1 MSFFYTPLLHS
12 GNAWLLEAIL
22 RAASVVRM
30 SDTRRPNILLIT
42 TDQQRGDC
50 LGINGNRVIE
60 TPNLDHMA
68 SRGVNFTRGYSTC
81 PVCIPAR
88 RTLLS
93 GQSPDS
99 HGLRQ
104 YQDGLDFNPPATL
117 PGCLRDA
124 GYQTQLIGKL
134 HLHPQGR
141 RYGFDNMILSE
152 TSNWRPR
159 APTQKRNE
167 YVDWL
172 RAHGMN
178 RHPHDHGIDGN
189 GRLVAPWGYD
199 DCLHHNNWLAEE
211 AVGFLTER
219 RDPSCP
225 FFLHLSFF
233 HPHPPFVPLDH
244 YLQRYLAKDIPP
256 AVIAEWA
263 KRESRGVTSPHS
275 PTGPFDPEIIRRATA
290 AYYAL
295 INHIDDCIAH
305 VIEQWTGYGSPDAN
319 APYYLLFSSDHG
331 EMLGDHHLFRKSLGY
346 EASARVPFFITGANV
361 PLKPAGLDE
370 LVCWE
375 DVAPTLLDLAGVAVP
390 ESMDGV
396 SLAPLLRGEP
406 LAESRDHIF
415 GQCGGWLHN
424 LWIVTKKWK
433 YLWFPKTN
441 EEQLFDLENDPDECH
456 DLSGESAELENMRRL
471 MAGHVAD
478 RKDLDYDL
486 SKLKPCANRPPAA
499 FWP

>member
-1 MSFFYTPLLHS
+1 MS
-12 GNAWLLEAIL
+12 
-22 RAASVVRM
+22 AAP
-30 SDTRRPNILLIT
+30 RPHILLIT
-42 TDQQRGDC
+42 TDQQRADC
-50 LGINGNRVIE
+50 LGINGNRFLE
-60 TPNLDHMA
+60 TPNLDHLA

-93 GQSPDS
+93 GQSADS
-99 HGLRQ
+99 HGLRH
-104 YQDGLDFNPPATL
+104 YQDGLDYNPPATL
-117 PGCLRDA
+117 PGRLRDA

-159 APTQKRNE
+159 CETQKRND

-172 RAHGMN
+172 RAHGMH

-189 GRLVAPWGYD
+189 GRLVSPWGYD

-211 AVGFLTER
+211 AVRFLTEK
-219 RDPSCP
+219 RDPACP

-244 YLQRYLAKDIPP
+244 YFRRYLAKDIPP
-256 AVIAEWA
+256 PTLGAWCATGA
-263 KRESRGVTSPHS
+263 PGVAAPHS
-275 PTGPFDPEIIRRATA
+275 ATGPFDPEIMRRATA

-305 VIEQWTGYGSPDAN
+305 VLEQWTGYGSPDAK

-331 EMLGDHHLFRKSLGY
+331 EMLGDHQLFRKSLGY

-361 PLKPAGLDE
+361 PLKPADLDE

-375 DVAPTLLDLAGVAVP
+375 DAAPTLLDLAGVEIPA
-390 ESMDGV
+390 SMDGV
-396 SLAPLLRGEP
+396 SLAPLLRGETP
-406 LAESRDHIF
+406 RSSRDHLF
-415 GQCGGWLHN
+415 GQCGGAYHN
-424 LWIVTKKWK
+424 VWIVTKKWK

-441 EEQLFDLENDPDECH
+441 EEQLFDLEHDPGECR
-456 DLSGESAELENMRRL
+456 DLSGENPALADMRSL
-471 MAGHVAD
+471 LATHVAG
-478 RKDLDYDL
+478 RTDLAYDPARL
-486 SKLKPCANRPPAA
+486 QPCRNQPPRV